1 MSKKARL
8 FIVLAVMAIGGWF
21 LYPTVKWYFFVSE
34 EDKKIAQSS
43 MEEIRV
49 YAQSFAADLS
59 SELIEL
65 VKSNPDAKID
75 EKFSFLIDIAKKYY
89 QRLEKDIPAEWTYAN
104 LLSVFPGKAKLF
116 EEIEDYQRERILA
129 LKDLR
134 SGSLQLGLDLSG
146 GLSVTLAPDFTSLA
160 ERLGKEPTEEQK
172 NEAMDSVMEILNN
185 RIDQFGVT
193 EPQIRRLENQ
203 KIVIDIPGD
212 PDPTRVNDFIAGKGR
227 LTFHLVDEE
236 TTQKLI
242 EYQNANGAMTPEVL
256 ASRVDF
262 VPAGT
267 RIAGYYVKD
276 NYGSDKFMYSVAIY
290 DEVGLDGS
298 YLTDARISL
307 YNGQPLVLFT
317 LSAEGGEIFY
327 KLTSANIGK
336 KLAIVLDG
344 KVKEYKTVIKSAIRD
359 RVQIEGFSIDEAQK
373 VKTLLKTAAL
383 PVDLVI
389 ENYQKVGASLGEDS
403 IKQGVQAIIYGLIL
417 VAGFM
422 LLWYKGAGLVAD
434 IALTL
439 NLFLL
444 TAILSPLGFT
454 MTLTSIAGVILT
466 VGMAVDANVIIY
478 ERIKEELR
486 LGKSPAAAVKA
497 GFGKAFWTIVD
508 ANVTTFI
515 AALFL
520 SSIGSGPIKGF
531 AVTLAFGIMSSMFT
545 SLFVSRL
552 LFDFGVEQLKV
563 KKLSIS
569 WRL

>member
-1 MSKKARL
+1 MSKRARL
-8 FIVLAVMAIGGWF
+8 FIVLVVMAVGGLF
-21 LYPTVKWYFFVSE
+21 LYPTIKWYFYVPDA
-34 EDKKIAQSS
+34 DKKIAQSS

-49 YAQSFAADLS
+49 FAQSVASDVA
-59 SELIEL
+59 SELIDQA
-65 VKSNPDAKID
+65 KKNPEAVVAD
-75 EKFSFLIDIAKKYY
+75 KFAYLKDIAVEYY
-89 QRLEKDIPAEWTYAN
+89 RKAEKPVPDKWTYAD
-104 LLSVFPGKAKLF
+104 LLSAFPGKAKLF
-116 EEIEDYQRERILA
+116 EAVEDYERERILA

-134 SGSLQLGLDLSG
+134 SRSLQLGLDLSG

-160 ERLGKEPTEEQK
+160 ERLGKEPDEQQK

-193 EPQIRRLENQ
+193 EPQIRRLEDQ

-236 TTQKLI
+236 TTAKLI
-242 EYQNANGAMTPEVL
+242 EYQNENGAMLPEVL

-267 RIAGYYVKD
+267 RIAGYYTKD
-276 NYGSDKFMYSVAIY
+276 KYGADKFMYSVAIY

-307 YNGQPLVLFT
+307 YQGKPLVLFT
-317 LSAEGGEIFY
+317 LTPEGGEIFY
-327 KLTSANIGK
+327 KLTSANINK

-344 KVKEYKTVIKSAIRD
+344 KVKEYKTNIKSAIRD
-359 RVQIEGFSIDEAQK
+359 RVQIEGFSVDEAQK

-403 IKQGVQAIIYGLIL
+403 IRQGVQAIVYGLIL

-444 TAILSPLGFT
+444 TSILSPLGFT

-531 AVTLAFGIMSSMFT
+531 AVTLAFGIVSSMFT